1 MSKNNGVVNWI
12 TNIDYCNVFVIC
24 TDVQLIVW
32 TKQTIAIKRE
42 VSEEALKEGDVMN
55 RIIPLTI
62 GAWIMYCSMVGS
74 YDGAIAI
81 LSVYLLL
88 VFIDPFYTRNKKGTT
103 AANSRT
109 QK

>member
-1 MSKNNGVVNWI
+1 MSK
-12 TNIDYCNVFVIC
+12 
-24 TDVQLIVW
+24 L
-32 TKQTIAIKRE
+32 
-42 VSEEALKEGDVMN
+42 
-55 RIIPLTI
+55 IPLII
-62 GAWIMYCSMVGS
+62 GAWVMYCSMIGS

-88 VFIDPFYTRNKKGTT
+88 IVIDPLNKKGTT

>member
-1 MSKNNGVVNWI
+1 
-12 TNIDYCNVFVIC
+12 
-24 TDVQLIVW
+24 
-32 TKQTIAIKRE
+32 
-42 VSEEALKEGDVMN
+42 MN